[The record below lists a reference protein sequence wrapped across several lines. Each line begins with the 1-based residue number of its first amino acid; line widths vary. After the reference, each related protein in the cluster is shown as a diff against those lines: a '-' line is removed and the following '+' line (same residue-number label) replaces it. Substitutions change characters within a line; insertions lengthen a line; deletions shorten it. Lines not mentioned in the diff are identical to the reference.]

1 VFSIKYP
8 RSLRR
13 QSVCVCVAYSFS
25 PAPFLELSFE
35 LENTQNILVR
45 MLDIFLCRRSDGF
58 APDD

>member
-1 VFSIKYP
+1 VC
-8 RSLRR
+8 
-13 QSVCVCVAYSFS
+13 VCVCVAYSFS